1 MRVPG
6 NTLLRLLMNWVNRCR
21 IDADLRDLP
30 DAEVDA
36 VVDAF
41 EASPAMLSATWSVEA
56 SSLKTMATYVIGPCP
71 AVPGIFHRRPSRS

>member
-1 MRVPG
+1 MPG
-6 NTLLRLLMNWVNRCR
+6 NTLLRWLVNWVNRRR
-21 IDADLRDLP
+21 INADLRDLP